1 MIGQGTSSTSPST
14 KLRVDTLSSIA
25 WRVALLLHLAM
36 FLGRSLGRRSCHLRS
51 LLHIGTLRDFLD
63 AKHAK
68 VHFFDLPAILILNLV
83 FLLLKLLIPITTRRS
98 ATVLA
103 FFK

>member
-14 KLRVDTLSSIA
+14 EFRVDTLSSIA
-25 WRVALLLHLAM
+25 WRVALLFHLAM
-36 FLGRSLGRRSCHLRS
+36 FLRRSLGLCSGDLRS
-51 LLHIGTLRDFLD
+51 LRHISTLWDFL
-63 AKHAK
+63 HAK
-68 VHFFDLPAILILNLV
+68 NAKVNFFDLPAILILNLV